1 MKNFSR
7 LFKTITN
14 TFSKGSDP
22 FAKTDATSTFYKKV
36 EARDAF
42 SSGNKNSSNVI
53 IEDRIP
59 HLDRTLLKGSDK
71 SRVISKIEEIVF
83 SSHFHNISEEVQDAC
98 EVVHYHAVNDI
109 PVRISLVRKI
119 APDIEFTS
127 TDVINEEEYE
137 EWLKHKHYKFGEDSS
152 IEIEDT
158 YSMNV
163 EGARGKKA
171 PENWGPGS
179 SSGGRDPWSKHK

>member
-7 LFKTITN
+7 LFKTIKN
-14 TFSKGSDP
+14 TFSKGPDP

-36 EARDAF
+36 QAKDAF
-42 SSGNKNSSNVI
+42 SNGSRPMSNVV

-59 HLDRTLLKGSDK
+59 HLDRTLLRGSDK
-71 SRVISKIEEIVF
+71 NRVIAKVEELVF
-83 SSHFHNISEEVQDAC
+83 SSHFRNISDELQDAC
-98 EVVHYHAVNDI
+98 EIVHYHAVNDI
-109 PVRISLVRKI
+109 PVRISLVKRI
-119 APDIEFTS
+119 LPDMEITS
-127 TDVINEEEYE
+127 ADVINEQEYE
-137 EWLKHKHYKFGEDSS
+137 EWLKHKQYKHGEDSH

-171 PENWGPGS
+171 PEDWGSGS
-179 SSGGRDPWSKHK
+179 GKGGRGPWSKQ